1 MTSHDPADPA
11 AVRDR
16 GPAHTVG
23 VDIGGTTI
31 KAAVIDRSGRIV
43 DTLSAPT
50 PDTTDATDDALVAVI
65 SELAERHP
73 VRAVGLA
80 VAGFITADRQ
90 SVMFAPHLAYR
101 DSRVPSRLGDRL
113 GLPVV
118 MEHDVNAAVWA
129 EHRIGAA
136 VGADVALLIALGT
149 GIGAGLIVGE
159 RIYRGAF
166 GVAPELGHITVV
178 PGGRPCPCGK
188 VGCWERYCSGTAL
201 AQTAAERGMEAP
213 GPITGQLVGRA
224 ARDGHPTALAAVDD
238 LGEWLARGMALAID
252 VFDPEVIVIG
262 GGVSSIA
269 DLFLPAAE
277 DRLGELVTGAGYR
290 PMPKVVAAHLHDTA
304 SMVGA
309 GLLARDPHH

>member
-1 MTSHDPADPA
+1 M
-11 AVRDR
+11 
-16 GPAHTVG
+16 G

-31 KAAVIDRSGRIV
+31 KAAVVDGGGRIL
-43 DTLSAPT
+43 DTVSAPT

-65 SELAERHP
+65 ATLAERHP
-73 VRAVGLA
+73 VRAVGVA
-80 VAGFITADRQ
+80 VAGFISADRE
-90 SVMFAPHLAYR
+90 SVMFAPHLAWR
-101 DSRVPSRLGDRL
+101 DSRVPARLADRT

-136 VGADVALLIALGT
+136 VDAEVALLIALGT

-178 PGGRPCPCGK
+178 PDGRPCPCGK

-201 AQTAAERGMEAP
+201 AQTAAELGMSGD
-213 GPITGQLVGRA
+213 GPVTGKQVGRA
-224 ARDGHPTALAAVDD
+224 ARDGDPIALAAVDQ
-238 LGEWLARGMALAID
+238 LGAWLARGMALAID
-252 VFDPEVIVIG
+252 VFDPGVIVIG

-277 DRLGELVTGAGYR
+277 DRLGEMVTGAGYR

-309 GLLARDPHH
+309 GLLAQEPR